1 MLYDCCWWWTGP
13 NRNPVLNS
21 NVGFFF
27 SDKIWGRTHVW
38 KNSFSS
44 FFGFPPF
51 PCFSSTDSPLT
62 WPAQNSAGSSL
73 LLLIC
78 LPIQLLLQVTYLT
91 QKIHFF
97 RQPRTRRTI
106 EQQIS
111 VIVNSE
117 TNLTFNLLAP
127 AGVLGII
134 PFEKIFWEKRQS
146 TFRKGLTINEALE
159 NFLLWDNVEIFWWLF
174 AINWLKSILIAA
186 LWRKFPLL
194 PIKKKRRWSSS
205 GSLHPAGGSN

>member
-1 MLYDCCWWWTGP
+1 MIILAVNVRLKSKDLYQKICVCLTIP
-13 NRNPVLNS
+13 PRS
-21 NVGFFF
+21 IGFFL
-27 SDKIWGRTHVW
+27 HVV
-38 KNSFSS
+38 NS
-44 FFGFPPF
+44 G
-51 PCFSSTDSPLT
+51 LT
-62 WPAQNSAGSSL
+62 PGPAQNSPGCWL

-134 PFEKIFWEKRQS
+134 PFEKIFWEKRPS

>member
-1 MLYDCCWWWTGP
+1 MIVADGEQAPTGSRYWTQMP
-13 NRNPVLNS
+13 
-21 NVGFFF
+21 FFLF
-27 SDKIWGRTHVW
+27 GQNLRADTYVEK
-38 KNSFSS
+38 KFSS

-127 AGVLGII
+127 AGDLGII
-134 PFEKIFWEKRQS
+134 PFEKIFWEKRAS

-159 NFLLWDNVEIFWWLF
+159 IGELSSLGQCRDFLMIICNQL
-174 AINWLKSILIAA
+174 
-186 LWRKFPLL
+186 
-194 PIKKKRRWSSS
+194 IKKYFDCCPLTEVPTPPHQEEKKMIKLGQPPPSWWK
-205 GSLHPAGGSN
+205 